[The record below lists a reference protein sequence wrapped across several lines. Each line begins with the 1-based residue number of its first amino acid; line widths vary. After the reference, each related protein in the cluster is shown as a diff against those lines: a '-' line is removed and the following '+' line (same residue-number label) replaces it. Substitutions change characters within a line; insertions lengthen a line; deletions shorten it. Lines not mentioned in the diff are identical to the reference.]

1 MLRHVVFI
9 HAARRGQVRFVLFFL
24 HRRRACRV
32 VFVLPL
38 FFSTGAL
45 FRFFPTG
52 RVPVLLCSR
61 DGTERHDCRLFGRD
75 RARHGHRSH
84 MAQGAETK
92 FTADSHLGF
101 VPADQQPWL
110 PQRVRGLRSASVER
124 AETRNPVC
132 LFLNLSAGTKARKQR
147 MRKVAKRSFSE
158 FCISGCW

>member
-1 MLRHVVFI
+1 MWFSSTRQDV
-9 HAARRGQVRFVLFFL
+9 ARCVLF
-24 HRRRACRV
+24 C
-32 VFVLPL
+32 
-38 FFSTGAL
+38 FFSTGGVPVAL
-45 FRFFPTG
+45 FLFCLCFSPPGRCFVFFPTG

-84 MAQGAETK
+84 MAQGAETN

-101 VPADQQPWL
+101 VPAGQQPWL